1 MSRYELA
8 SMYGESRWAVSR
20 GSARA
25 RLLTQLPGS
34 AVVILSYHPGLDAD
48 LHPDPEKS
56 FAKP

>member
-1 MSRYELA
+1 
-8 SMYGESRWAVSR
+8 MYGESRWAVSR